1 MTGQQTVE
9 PPAWGQGQKTPMRR
23 LIVAVGLAYDRGSL
37 PRGRHNRARDEGAK
51 GDPQLAPEPRV
62 STGTAAVGV
71 EGTIALNETRR
82 R

>member
-1 MTGQQTVE
+1 MTGQPTVE

-23 LIVAVGLAYDRGSL
+23 LMRLWVLLTTEKVFHEDGTT
-37 PRGRHNRARDEGAK
+37 ARDEGAK
-51 GDPQLAPEPRV
+51 GDPQLAPEPRA

-71 EGTIALNETRR
+71 AGTIASNETRR